1 MEKEELHLI
10 DHLTE
15 LRSRIIVTSVI
26 FLMALI
32 CSFIFVKDIYQY
44 LVKDL
49 DGKLALLG
57 PGDILWIYM
66 MLAAVVAIAVTI
78 PVAAYQIWKF
88 IKPALKKEEQR
99 ATVVFIPGLFFL
111 FLGGISF
118 GYFVL
123 FPLVLSFLMNIA
135 GDQFQT
141 FFTAERYFQFML
153 HLTLP
158 FGFLFEMPA
167 VVMFLTKLGIV
178 NPQKLVKGRK
188 IAYFILIVVSVLI
201 TPPDFISDVLVIIPL
216 LVLYEISVTLSK
228 IVHRKSNSVS
238 LEATSASNLK
248 EG

>member
-1 MEKEELHLI
+1 MEKEDLHLI

-15 LRSRIIVTSVI
+15 LRKRIIITLVI

-32 CSFIFVKDIYQY
+32 GAFVFVKDIYEY

-66 MLAAVVAIAVTI
+66 MLAAVVAVAVTI
-78 PVAAYQIWKF
+78 PVAAYQVWKF
-88 IKPALKKEEQR
+88 IKPALKKGEQR
-99 ATVVFIPGLFFL
+99 ATLMFIPGLFFL
-111 FLGGISF
+111 FIGGISF

-123 FPLVLSFLMNIA
+123 FPLVLSFLLNIA

-188 IAYFILIVVSVLI
+188 FAYFLLIVVSVLI

-216 LVLYEISVTLSK
+216 LVLYEISITLSR
-228 IVHRKSNSVS
+228 IVYRKSKSIS
-238 LEATSASNLK
+238 TEAEAASN
-248 EG
+248 

>member
-1 MEKEELHLI
+1 MEKEEMQLV

-15 LRSRIIVTSVI
+15 LRKRIIVTFVI
-26 FLMALI
+26 FFMALI
-32 CSFIFVKDIYQY
+32 GAFVFVQDIYQY

-57 PGDILWIYM
+57 PGDILWVYM

-78 PVAAYQIWKF
+78 PVAAYQVWKF

-99 ATVVFIPGLFFL
+99 ATLMFIPGLFFL
-111 FLGGISF
+111 FIGGISF

-123 FPLVLSFLMNIA
+123 FPLVLSFLLNIA
-135 GDQFQT
+135 GDQFET

-188 IAYFILIVVSVLI
+188 FAYFILIIVSVLI

-216 LVLYEISVTLSK
+216 LVLYEISITLSK
-228 IVHRKSNSVS
+228 IVYRKSKVISTET
-238 LEATSASNLK
+238 EAASS
-248 EG
+248 

>member
-1 MEKEELHLI
+1 MQLV

-15 LRSRIIVTSVI
+15 LRKRIIVTFVI

-32 CSFIFVKDIYQY
+32 GAFVFVKDIYQY

-57 PGDILWIYM
+57 PGDILWVYM
-66 MLAAVVAIAVTI
+66 MLAAVVALAVTI
-78 PVAAYQIWKF
+78 PVAAYQVWKF

-99 ATVVFIPGLFFL
+99 ATLMFIPGLFFL
-111 FLGGISF
+111 FIGGISF

-123 FPLVLSFLMNIA
+123 FPLVLSFLLNIA
-135 GDQFQT
+135 GDQFET

-188 IAYFILIVVSVLI
+188 FAYFILIVVSVLI

-216 LVLYEISVTLSK
+216 LILYEISITLSK
-228 IVHRKSNSVS
+228 IVYRKNKNIPT
-238 LEATSASNLK
+238 EAEVASS
-248 EG
+248 

>member
-1 MEKEELHLI
+1 MEKEEMQLV

-15 LRSRIIVTSVI
+15 LRKRIIVTFVI
-26 FLMALI
+26 FLIALI
-32 CSFIFVKDIYQY
+32 GAFVFVKDIYQY

-57 PGDILWIYM
+57 PGDILWVYM
-66 MLAAVVAIAVTI
+66 MLAAVVALAVTI
-78 PVAAYQIWKF
+78 PVAAYQVWKF

-99 ATVVFIPGLFFL
+99 ATLMFIPGLFFL
-111 FLGGISF
+111 FIGGISF

-123 FPLVLSFLMNIA
+123 FPLVLSFLLNIA
-135 GDQFQT
+135 GDQFET

-178 NPQKLVKGRK
+178 NPEKLVKGRK
-188 IAYFILIVVSVLI
+188 FAYFILIVVSVLI

-216 LVLYEISVTLSK
+216 LILYEISITLSK
-228 IVHRKSNSVS
+228 IVYRKSKNIPT
-238 LEATSASNLK
+238 EAEVASS
-248 EG
+248 

>member
-1 MEKEELHLI
+1 MEKEEMQLV

-15 LRSRIIVTSVI
+15 LRKRIIVTFVI

-32 CSFIFVKDIYQY
+32 GAFVFVKDIYQY

-57 PGDILWIYM
+57 PGDILWVYM
-66 MLAAVVAIAVTI
+66 MLAAVVALAVTI
-78 PVAAYQIWKF
+78 PVAAYQVWKF

-99 ATVVFIPGLFFL
+99 ATLMFIPGLFFL
-111 FLGGISF
+111 FIGGISF

-123 FPLVLSFLMNIA
+123 FPLVLSFLLNIA
-135 GDQFQT
+135 GDQFET

-188 IAYFILIVVSVLI
+188 FAYFILIVVSVLI

-216 LVLYEISVTLSK
+216 LILYEISITLSK
-228 IVHRKSNSVS
+228 IVYRKNKNIPT
-238 LEATSASNLK
+238 EAEVASS
-248 EG
+248 

>member
-1 MEKEELHLI
+1 MEKEEMQLI

-15 LRSRIIVTSVI
+15 LRKRIIVTLII

-32 CSFIFVKDIYQY
+32 GAFVFVKDIYQY

-57 PGDILWIYM
+57 PGDILWVYM
-66 MLAAVVAIAVTI
+66 MLAAVVAIAATI
-78 PVAAYQIWKF
+78 PVAAYQVWKF
-88 IKPALKKEEQR
+88 IKPALKKEEHR
-99 ATVVFIPGLFFL
+99 ATLLFIPGLFFL
-111 FLGGISF
+111 FIGGISF

-123 FPLVLSFLMNIA
+123 FPLVLSFLLNIA
-135 GDQFQT
+135 GDQFET

-178 NPQKLVKGRK
+178 NPQKLV
-188 IAYFILIVVSVLI
+188 
-201 TPPDFISDVLVIIPL
+201 
-216 LVLYEISVTLSK
+216 
-228 IVHRKSNSVS
+228 
-238 LEATSASNLK
+238 
-248 EG
+248 

>member
-1 MEKEELHLI
+1 MKKEESHLI

-15 LRSRIIVTSVI
+15 LRKRIIITLII
-26 FLMALI
+26 FLTTLI
-32 CSFIFVKDIYQY
+32 GAFIFVKDIYEY

-66 MLAAVVAIAVTI
+66 MLAAVVAVAVTI
-78 PVAAYQIWKF
+78 PVAAYQIWRF
-88 IKPALKKEEQR
+88 VKPALKKEEQR
-99 ATVVFIPGLFFL
+99 ATLLFIPSLFFL
-111 FLGGISF
+111 FIGGISF

-123 FPLVLSFLMNIA
+123 FPLVLSFLLNIA

-153 HLTLP
+153 QMTLP

-178 NPQKLVKGRK
+178 NPKTLVKGRK
-188 IAYFILIVVSVLI
+188 YAYFLLIVLSVLI
-201 TPPDFISDVLVIIPL
+201 TPPDFLSDVLVIIPL
-216 LVLYEISVTLSK
+216 LVLYEISTTLSN
-228 IVHRKSNSVS
+228 IVYRKSKSISTEAEAVS
-238 LEATSASNLK
+238 S
-248 EG
+248 